1 MFSKFMFS
9 KILFEEY
16 RRIKCLKLKKWL
28 QTFKIDLHLLEFS
41 SCVAKHTGRTNE
53 RSSSVVLCLFCW
65 LVLVPLV
72 RCAAAS
78 NSRGCVTWWQSGREH
93 IVEGILWSRR
103 ANTASAAALRVL
115 SLSFSLVLSVYLSL
129 SARCIVGVLAFNLT
143 AQFHWPAWETR
154 TLARARATV
163 VDSCAPLSFSL
174 NYIRCIVLKLT
185 RKTDLR
191 EDPFV
196 VPLFMKRT

>member
-1 MFSKFMFS
+1 MCR
-9 KILFEEY
+9 ETY
-16 RRIKCLKLKKWL
+16 
-28 QTFKIDLHLLEFS
+28 
-41 SCVAKHTGRTNE
+41 RTNE
-53 RSSSVVLCLFCW
+53 RTKLVGSFVSVL
-65 LVLVPLV
+65 LVGSRPLG
-72 RCAAAS
+72 S
-78 NSRGCVTWWQSGREH
+78 LRGCLELSWLCHVVAERTRAYSGGDSL
-93 IVEGILWSRR
+93 V
-103 ANTASAAALRVL
+103 AARQHCFCCCVAGAL
-115 SLSFSLVLSVYLSL
+115 SLFLSRSLVLSVYLSL